1 LNNLALTLRLSAA
14 ASSQKPGNIFLDS
27 EGNIRLG
34 DFGLATRR
42 QEKPNLTISE
52 TDAEIHA
59 IYDAIEDVGHLL
71 GEGSAISNSI
81 MSHSSSGHESMTG
94 GVGTTFYRAPEQ
106 EAILVGRKGAKGE
119 SSYGVKADIY
129 SFGIVLF
136 ELFHPP
142 FQTYMERSE
151 ILTRLRSPTT
161 SLGAAGKTSDR
172 FPPSFLV
179 KAPKNAQEVIVWCL
193 EHDATKRP
201 SAQELLK
208 SDLLPRKIEVE
219 QRYLEGKQTTI
230 KVVFGICARH
240 NPH

>member
-1 LNNLALTLRLSAA
+1 MKPVALTICLSP
-14 ASSQKPGNIFLDS
+14 ASFQKPGNIFLDS

-52 TDAEIHA
+52 NDAEVDV
-59 IYDAIEDVGHLL
+59 IYDAIEDVGRLL
-71 GEGSAISNSI
+71 GENAAISNSVV
-81 MSHSSSGHESMTG
+81 SQSSVANESMTG

-151 ILTRLRSPTT
+151 TLNRLRSPI
-161 SLGAAGKTSDR
+161 AASDR
-172 FPPSFLV
+172 FPPLFLT
-179 KAPKNAQEVIVWCL
+179 KAPKNAQDVIVWCL
-193 EHDATKRP
+193 ERDAAKRP

-219 QRYLEGKQTTI
+219 QRYLEGKQ
-230 KVVFGICARH
+230 
-240 NPH
+240 